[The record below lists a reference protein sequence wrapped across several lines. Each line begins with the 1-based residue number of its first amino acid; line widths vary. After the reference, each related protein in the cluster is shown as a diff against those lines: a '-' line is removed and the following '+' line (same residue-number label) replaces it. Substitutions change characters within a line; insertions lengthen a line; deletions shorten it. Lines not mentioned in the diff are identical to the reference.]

1 MKKYTFYFICFL
13 MAVAVTSCKKEKEED
28 SFLKGQMTDF
38 HGQKAYIDGSNYSCF
53 RQGETIFV
61 NGRNNCTVSALSNSD
76 RTCTISGAEE
86 ANGYYAF
93 YPANMISATDIS
105 SGFSNATVTL
115 PRVQQYAEENGHQVI
130 DNPMAGQLTSPS
142 GTIQFY
148 NLCALLKVTVQ
159 SNWAQLDSIQMILK
173 GTTLWG
179 TGTVNASDWKLEMTN
194 GQANHDTIS
203 LDFTGTNHAGNYT
216 GEAFYIM
223 VPEVVIADDPNLA
236 EVQIRIFGKRAANT
250 LATPRSYSIS
260 LSDARIVTHNNI
272 QLFNKVYADT
282 VRGVGVFTVSST
294 GKKVS
299 FSPGNLVHVK
309 GSGEWHFPTKPY
321 HGIPAANYNYFF
333 GFGTSGWNSGAN
345 KYQPG
350 DYNGTYTDYYV
361 GGSPNNDLTGNYAEA
376 DWGWHNTIRGNDGY
390 NYPPHTWRV
399 LTIAE
404 WKYLLT
410 ERNATKRF
418 AKATVNGVKGI
429 IIYPDNYS
437 HNEHSNYYNDVTK
450 DYSVNT
456 LDTTQWNTCH
466 KWGCV
471 FLPAH
476 GYRAAGK
483 DPDGSNNNPNGTN
496 FGFYASSTH
505 GRYDNQQTNIPKEQL
520 MLAMKF
526 TNNSMPFE
534 GHMRHEGACVR
545 LVHDLN

>member
-61 NGRNNCTVSALSNSD
+61 NVRNNCTVSALSNSD

-86 ANGYYAF
+86 ASGYYAF

-105 SGFSNATVTL
+105 SGFSGATVTL
-115 PRVQQYAEENGHQVI
+115 PRVQQYVEESGHQVI
-130 DNPMAGQLTSPS
+130 DNPMAGHLNTSS

-159 SNWAQLDSIQMILK
+159 SNWVQLDSIQMILK

-223 VPEVVIADDPNLA
+223 VPEVEIADDPTMA
-236 EVQIRIFGKRAANT
+236 EVQIRIFGKRAPST
-250 LATPRSYSIS
+250 DATPRSYSIS
-260 LSDARIVTHNNI
+260 LSAARTVTHNNI

-282 VRGVGVFTVSST
+282 VIGVGEFTVEPAQN
-294 GKKVS
+294 GRPARKVS
-299 FSPGNLVHVK
+299 FASGNLLHEEITNGK
-309 GSGEWHFPTKPY
+309 WRFPNRPY
-321 HGIPAANYNYFF
+321 HGVSGSSFKYYFSYNNHTLV
-333 GFGTSGWNSGAN
+333 GT
-345 KYQPG
+345 
-350 DYNGTYTDYYV
+350 D
-361 GGSPNNDLTGNYAEA
+361 AES
-376 DWGWHNTIRGNDGY
+376 DWGWKHEIQYRNDYQPLGITELTS
-390 NYPPHTWRV
+390 PPHTWRIP
-399 LTIAE
+399 TRAE
-404 WKYLLT
+404 WINIIMGARGNNGSGEKNFVYQKVNDTYGLIFFPD
-410 ERNATKRF
+410 NFDFSKI
-418 AKATVNGVKGI
+418 NGVVIDRSLPSGNPIGSDKAEENW
-429 IIYPDNYS
+429 Y
-437 HNEHSNYYNDVTK
+437 NYYEKN
-450 DYSVNT
+450 
-456 LDTTQWNTCH
+456 
-466 KWGCV
+466 GCI

-476 GYRAAGK
+476 GYTSSTHPAYN
-483 DPDGSNNNPNGTN
+483 DGSNVTYHGSYGYYASANSNTPDVGHYSCFKFQNNAKFNGDNITPNGISCN
-496 FGFYASSTH
+496 EAINGK
-505 GRYDNQQTNIPKEQL
+505 GGVN
-520 MLAMKF
+520 
-526 TNNSMPFE
+526 
-534 GHMRHEGACVR
+534 VR